1 MKKIIFVAALL
12 MVSKIA
18 NAIDVEGLIDDL
30 FVGADGSV
38 GVRLSIS
45 YDSVAS
51 ACPTHNGWAGIR
63 GNTDESKM
71 LKAAIFSAHA
81 RKSEVRLTMDGC
93 ADTWLNV
100 INMYELK

>member
-1 MKKIIFVAALL
+1 MKKLIFMAALL
-12 MVSKIA
+12 MGSTFS
-18 NAIDVEGLIDDL
+18 NATDIEGLIDDL
-30 FVGADGSV
+30 YVGADGSV
-38 GVRLSIS
+38 GIRLSVS

-51 ACPTHNGWAGIR
+51 ECPAHNGWAGIR

-81 RKSEVRLTMDGC
+81 RTSEVRLTVSGC
-93 ADTWLNV
+93 AEAWLSV